1 MNIYWQNQLSLKVC
15 PNYSYIMNNESI
27 FLRKGDICIILQ
39 FLHFLHTASISNQ
52 YIAWKLKLFNNFL
65 YRAIIRADDQV
76 LSTYKCTYNG
86 SMRWP
91 STNKMNSVFSNDSSS
106 SLFLFQCCSDK
117 WELQKVKTSQFEDQR
132 VSLCRLSAVSTK
144 DVRSLNNF
152 SFPPTYEFPWV

>member
-1 MNIYWQNQLSLKVC
+1 MGLFWRCLVILYTKRLQKMHS
-15 PNYSYIMNNESI
+15 
-27 FLRKGDICIILQ
+27 LQ
-39 FLHFLHTASISNQ
+39 F
-52 YIAWKLKLFNNFL
+52 WKKKYEFPTLNMLCM
-65 YRAIIRADDQV
+65 IRADDLV

>member
-106 SLFLFQCCSDK
+106 SLFFYFSVVVINENYKRSKLVNLKTRGCHYAALVQFQLK
-117 WELQKVKTSQFEDQR
+117 M
-132 VSLCRLSAVSTK
+132 
-144 DVRSLNNF
+144 
-152 SFPPTYEFPWV
+152 

>member
-1 MNIYWQNQLSLKVC
+1 MS
-15 PNYSYIMNNESI
+15 
-27 FLRKGDICIILQ
+27 
-39 FLHFLHTASISNQ
+39 
-52 YIAWKLKLFNNFL
+52 KLFIHEPLMKVFSYERVIYVLFCNSCIFCILHLFLTNILLESWNFL
-65 YRAIIRADDQV
+65 TIFFIEPCMIRADDLV